1 MKWEIYPPKSLKFT
15 ILFQKEK
22 MAEGKVDNRGSASQQ
37 DTVWHCLA
45 VCGMG
50 GFPFDLPDAPHLLLK
65 KNDLRFGSKGSCAP
79 RCHLPSDAPAF
90 PVRQR
95 KKPKHSLR
103 LFLSLFTFLFSQRQ
117 ACRAP
122 FSARGSIHLRSHA
135 SPRYAGIQP
144 ERPLYQQV
152 RSPFSTCHQTA

>member
-1 MKWEIYPPKSLKFT
+1 M
-15 ILFQKEK
+15 
-22 MAEGKVDNRGSASQQ
+22 DNRGSASRSDAQPDPPQIPVAAASQQ
-37 DTVWHCLA
+37 DTVWRCLA

-50 GFPFDLPDAPHLLLK
+50 SFPFALPDTPHLLTK
-65 KNDLRFGSKGSCAP
+65 KNNLRFGSKVLALRAVIWHRMPGLS
-79 RCHLPSDAPAF
+79 RSGKE
-90 PVRQR
+90 

-117 ACRAP
+117 AYKAP
-122 FSARGSIHLRSHA
+122 FSVRGSIHLRGHA

-144 ERPLYQQV
+144 GRPLYQQV

>member
-1 MKWEIYPPKSLKFT
+1 
-15 ILFQKEK
+15 
-22 MAEGKVDNRGSASQQ
+22 MAEGKVDNRGSAFGSDAQPDPPQIPAAEASQQ
-37 DTVWHCLA
+37 DTVWRCFA

-50 GFPFDLPDAPHLLLK
+50 GFPFDLPDKPRLLK
-65 KNDLRFGSKGSCAP
+65 KKQSPLWRERSCTLRS
-79 RCHLPSDAPAF
+79 HLASDARAF
-90 PVRQR
+90 PVKQR

-103 LFLSLFTFLFSQRQ
+103 LFLSLFTFLFFQRQ

-122 FSARGSIHLRSHA
+122 FSARGSFHLRGHA

-152 RSPFSTCHQTA
+152 RSPFSTCRQTA

>member
-1 MKWEIYPPKSLKFT
+1 MHSLIPSRIPVT
-15 ILFQKEK
+15 E
-22 MAEGKVDNRGSASQQ
+22 ASQQ

-45 VCGMG
+45 VCGLR
-50 GFPFDLPDAPHLLLK
+50 GFPFDLPDTPHLLTK
-65 KNDLRFGSKGSCAP
+65 KNDPRFGSKGSCTP
-79 RCHLPSDAPAF
+79 RCHSASDARAF

-122 FSARGSIHLRSHA
+122 FSAQGSFHLRSHA

-144 ERPLYQQV
+144 VRPLYQQV

>member
-1 MKWEIYPPKSLKFT
+1 
-15 ILFQKEK
+15 
-22 MAEGKVDNRGSASQQ
+22 MAEGKVDNRGSASGSDAQPDPPQIPVTEASQQ
-37 DTVWHCLA
+37 NTVWRCLA

-50 GFPFDLPDAPHLLLK
+50 GFPFDLPDTPHLLTK

-79 RCHLPSDAPAF
+79 RCHLTSDARAL

-103 LFLSLFTFLFSQRQ
+103 LFLSLFTFLFFQRQ
-117 ACRAP
+117 AYKVP
-122 FSARGSIHLRSHA
+122 FSARGSIHLRSHV
-135 SPRYAGIQP
+135 SPRYAGIRP

-152 RSPFSTCHQTA
+152 RSPFSTCHRTA

>member
-15 ILFQKEK
+15 ILSQKEK

-65 KNDLRFGSKGSCAP
+65 KNDLRFGSKGLALRAVIWHRMP
-79 RCHLPSDAPAF
+79 RIS
-90 PVRQR
+90 RSGKE

>member
-1 MKWEIYPPKSLKFT
+1 
-15 ILFQKEK
+15 
-22 MAEGKVDNRGSASQQ
+22 MAEGKVDNRGSAFGSDTQPDPPQIPVAEASQQ
-37 DTVWHCLA
+37 DTVWHCFD

-50 GFPFDLPDAPHLLLK
+50 GFPFDLPDTPHLLTK
-65 KNDLRFGSKGSCAP
+65 KNDPLFGSKGSCAP
-79 RCHLPSDAPAF
+79 RCHLASDARAF

-103 LFLSLFTFLFSQRQ
+103 LFLSLFTFLFFQRQ
-117 ACRAP
+117 ACRVP

-135 SPRYAGIQP
+135 SPRYAEIRLV
-144 ERPLYQQV
+144 RPLYQPV

>member
-1 MKWEIYPPKSLKFT
+1 MHSL
-15 ILFQKEK
+15 IPSQIPV
-22 MAEGKVDNRGSASQQ
+22 AEASQQ
-37 DTVWHCLA
+37 DTVWHCFA
-45 VCGMG
+45 VCGLR
-50 GFPFDLPDAPHLLLK
+50 GFPFDLPDTPHLLTK
-65 KNDLRFGSKGSCAP
+65 KNDPLLGSKGSCAP
-79 RCHLPSDAPAF
+79 CCHLASDTWAF

-103 LFLSLFTFLFSQRQ
+103 LFLSLFTFLFFQRQ

-122 FSARGSIHLRSHA
+122 FSARGSFHLRGHA

-144 ERPLYQQV
+144 GRPLYQQV

>member
-1 MKWEIYPPKSLKFT
+1 
-15 ILFQKEK
+15 
-22 MAEGKVDNRGSASQQ
+22 MAEGKVDNRGSACGSESQPDPPQIPVAAASQQ
-37 DTVWHCLA
+37 DTVWRCLA

-50 GFPFDLPDAPHLLLK
+50 GFPFALPDTPRLLLK
-65 KNDLRFGSKGSCAP
+65 NDPRFGSKGSCAP
-79 RCHLPSDAPAF
+79 RCHLASDARAF

-117 ACRAP
+117 ACRVP
-122 FSARGSIHLRSHA
+122 FSARGSIHLRDHA

-144 ERPLYQQV
+144 GRPLYQQV